1 MKKLIVLLVLL
12 AQITCFSQNIVTEL
26 WVSTQTVK
34 ILNITYAHEH
44 LYYGNSQGSWD
55 AVITFTPI
63 NSTEVNYLLYYFKP
77 GVTATIKMRLPTN
90 VVSTTGTVD
99 FIKQSGV
106 KYSITIKGVQMIN
119 PYQL

>member
-1 MKKLIVLLVLL
+1 M
-12 AQITCFSQNIVTEL
+12 TCFSQNIVTEL

-63 NSTEVNYLLYYFKP
+63 NSTEINYLLYYFKP

-90 VVSTTGTVD
+90 VVSTTGKVD
-99 FIKQSGV
+99 FIRQSGV